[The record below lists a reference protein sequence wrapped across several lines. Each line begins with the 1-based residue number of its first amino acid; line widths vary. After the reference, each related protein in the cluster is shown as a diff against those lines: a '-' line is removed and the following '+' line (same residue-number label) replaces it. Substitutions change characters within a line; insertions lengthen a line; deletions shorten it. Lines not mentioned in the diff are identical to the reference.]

1 MTAMGEITQHRGHE
15 IGPRRVARGR
25 HTPRLPLICM
35 LALLVLVAW
44 PGVTT
49 ALAAPPPPSSDP
61 FYAAPPNLAS
71 YAPGTILRSRQVT
84 VSGAEQAFVGTAY
97 QLLYRTTNATG
108 QPVSTVTTLL
118 LPALPASGP
127 RKLLSYQT
135 AYDSL
140 TLSCAPSYTLQG
152 GNGGGGF
159 TATLETGLIGQA
171 LGLGWDVVVPDYEG
185 PQSEWAVGPMDG
197 RATLDSIRAVEH
209 FARSQLEGS
218 STPVGLVGYSG
229 GSEATDWAAAFARE
243 YAPELK
249 LVGIAAGG
257 NFPDFNY
264 TLSHFDGSLW
274 YGIEIGVL
282 VAFNRAYPE
291 LDLPSLL
298 NARGR
303 ALAAEDGADAG
314 GCASST
320 LNEPGGTASQFT
332 NYPSSAALGEVP
344 RVHHVLDELSL
355 VDTAPVLGPPSFI
368 YNAIG
373 DEIAHIQPVD
383 AWVAEECARGA
394 TIDYDRDPVGSE
406 HLGGVA
412 VYWPL
417 ALTYMEQRFAGA
429 TPPDTCP
436 PGAHPAPP
444 GRTPPDRCPRS
455 SGRVRGDAL
464 GRLRLG
470 MTRSQARRAYS
481 KSCPRPAR
489 VRVGYASQALLR
501 TVPVPE
507 RRHLRARVIWASTSN
522 SFFSLRGIHPGTS
535 IATAADRLKL
545 APPYR
550 VGPNRWY
557 LVANGDCTGVL
568 HVRHGIV
575 EEIGIALKRLTDHHG
590 AALKL
595 LKSFS

>member
-1 MTAMGEITQHRGHE
+1 
-15 IGPRRVARGR
+15 V
-25 HTPRLPLICM
+25 
-35 LALLVLVAW
+35 LALIFCAS

-49 ALAAPPPPSSDP
+49 ALAAPPPPSADP
-61 FYAAPPNLAS
+61 FYVAPANLAS

-84 VSGAEQAFVGTAY
+84 VSGAEQAVVAAAY

-118 LPALPASGP
+118 LPTQPASGS

-140 TLSCAPSYTLQG
+140 TLNCAPSYTLQG
-152 GNGGGGF
+152 GNNGGGS
-159 TATLETGLIGQA
+159 TATLETGLIAQA
-171 LGLGWDVVVPDYEG
+171 LAQGWDVVVPDYEG
-185 PQSEWAVGPMDG
+185 PQSEWAVGPMAG

-282 VAFNRAYPE
+282 VAANRAYPE
-291 LDLPSLL
+291 LDLASIL

-303 ALAAEDGADAG
+303 TVATQDGEDAG

-320 LNEPGGTASQFT
+320 LNEPGGNASQFT
-332 NYPSSAALGEVP
+332 NYPSSTALDDIP
-344 RVHHVLDELSL
+344 RVHHILDELSL
-355 VDTAPVLGPPSFI
+355 VDSAPVLGPPSFI

-373 DEIAHIQPVD
+373 DEIAHIEPVD
-383 AWVAEECARGA
+383 AWVADQCRLGA
-394 TIDYDRDPVGSE
+394 TIDYDRDPIGSE

-417 ALTYMEQRFAGA
+417 ALTYLEQRFAGA

-436 PGAHPAPP
+436 PGSRP
-444 GRTPPDRCPRS
+444 TS
-455 SGRVRGDAL
+455 SGSPPQDGCPGASGRLSGDAL
-464 GRLRLG
+464 GPLRLG
-470 MTRSQARRAYS
+470 MTRAQARHAYS
-481 KSCPRPAR
+481 KSCPPPAG
-489 VRVGYASQALLR
+489 VRVGYASGALLR
-501 TVPVPE
+501 TLPVRE
-507 RRHLRARVIWASTSN
+507 RMPLRGRVIWASTSN
-522 SFFSLRGIHPGTS
+522 PIFSLRGVRAGDTM
-535 IATAADRLKL
+535 AAAAKRLRL
-545 APPYR
+545 SSPFRIRLNA
-550 VGPNRWY
+550 WY
-557 LVANGDCTGVL
+557 LTANGDSTGVL
-568 HVRHGIV
+568 EVRHGTV
-575 EEIGIALKRLTDHHG
+575 EEIGIATKRLTEGHR
-590 AALKL
+590 AALRL